1 MADLPARE
9 SMEFDVVVVGAGPA
23 GLAAAIRLK
32 QQAAETGADV
42 SVVVVEKGSEVGAH
56 ILSGAVIDPIGLD
69 GLLPD
74 WRSDPDRPLKTEVT
88 ADQFMYLGHAGGV
101 TLPNLFMPKLMNN
114 HGNFIGS
121 LGNVARYLGRKAEE
135 LGVEIYPGFPAA
147 EVLIEDGKVVGVA
160 TGDMGVSRN
169 GEPNANFTRGMELR
183 AKYTIFAEGARGSLA
198 KQMVDRYGLNQGRD
212 HQKYGIGIKE
222 LWQVRPEKFQPGLVR
237 HSMGWPLPNN
247 SGGGS
252 WLYHFDDHLVSVG
265 FVVHL
270 NYKNPTLS
278 PFDEFQRFKTHP
290 MVRDVFEGAKRI
302 GYGARAIM
310 EGGWQSVPRLS
321 FPGGCLVGDTAGFVN
336 VPRIKGSHNAV
347 LSGMLCADHILA
359 ALQAGRAH
367 DEISSYEEAW
377 RSSPIGYDLKRVRNV
392 KPLWSKYGTTAGVA
406 LGGLDMWLTEIFGW
420 SPFGTMSHGKPDH
433 ETLLPLSKVKP
444 IKYDRPDGVLTFDRL
459 SSVFLSNTNHEED
472 QPVHLRVKDMGLQRA
487 SEHDV
492 FGGPSQRYCPAG
504 VYEWVE
510 GEGGVRYQI
519 NAQNCVHC
527 KTCDIKDPNQNIT
540 WVTPEGGGGPNYIN
554 M

>member
-527 KTCDIKDPNQNIT
+527 KTCDIKDPNQNIN
-540 WVTPEGGGGPNYIN
+540 WVTPEGGGGPNYVN

>member
-1 MADLPARE
+1 MSDLPARE

-23 GLAAAIRLK
+23 GLATAIRLR
-32 QQAAETGADV
+32 QQAAEAGADI

-69 GLLPD
+69 ALLPD

-88 ADQFMYLGHAGGV
+88 ADEFMYLGHAGGIRM
-101 TLPNLFMPKLMNN
+101 PNVFMPKLMNN

-135 LGVEIYPGFPAA
+135 LGVEIYPGFPAS

-160 TGDMGVSRN
+160 TGDMGISRD

-183 AKYTIFAEGARGSLA
+183 AKYTIFGEGARGSLT
-198 KQMVDRYGLNQGRD
+198 KQMVERFGLNEGRD

-222 LWQVRPEKFQPGLVR
+222 LWQVKPEKFQPGLVR

-247 SGGGS
+247 AGGGS
-252 WLYHFDDHLVSVG
+252 WLYHFDDNLVSVG

-321 FPGGCLVGDTAGFVN
+321 FPGGCLVGDSAGFVN
-336 VPRIKGSHNAV
+336 VPRIKGSHNAI
-347 LSGMLCADHILA
+347 LSGMLCADHVFD
-359 ALQAGRAH
+359 ALQAGRAN
-367 DEISSYEEAW
+367 DEVSSYEEAW

-392 KPLWSKYGTTAGVA
+392 KPLWSRYGTAAGVA

-420 SPFGTMSHGKPDH
+420 SPFGTMKHGKPDH
-433 ETLLPLSKVKP
+433 ECLLPLSSVKP
-444 IKYDRPDGVLTFDRL
+444 IKYDKPDGVLTFDKL

-472 QPVHLRVKDMGLQRA
+472 QPVHLKVKDPALQKA

-492 FGGPSQRYCPAG
+492 YGGPSQRYCPAG

-527 KTCDIKDPNQNIT
+527 KTCDIKDPNQNIN
-540 WVTPEGGGGPNYIN
+540 WVTPEGGGGPNYLN

>member
-9 SMEFDVVVVGAGPA
+9 SMEFDVVIVGAGPA
-23 GLAAAIRLK
+23 GLATAIRLK
-32 QQAAETGADV
+32 QDAAERGGDV

-69 GLLPD
+69 ALLPE
-74 WRSDPDRPLKTEVT
+74 WRTDPDRPLKTEVT
-88 ADQFMYLGHAGGV
+88 ADEFLYLGHAGGV
-101 TLPNLFMPKLMNN
+101 RLPNLFMPRLMNN
-114 HGNFIGS
+114 HGNFVGS
-121 LGNVARYLGRKAEE
+121 LGNVARWLGRKAEE

-160 TGDMGVSRN
+160 TGDMGVGRN
-169 GEPNANFTRGMELR
+169 GEPNDNFTRGMELR
-183 AKYTIFAEGARGSLA
+183 AKYTVFAEGARGSLTR
-198 KQMVDRYGLNQGRD
+198 QMVERFGLNMGRD

-247 SGGGS
+247 AGGGS

-270 NYKNPTLS
+270 NYQNPTLS

-321 FPGGCLVGDTAGFVN
+321 FPGGCLVGDSAGFVN
-336 VPRIKGSHNAV
+336 VPRIKGSHNAI
-347 LSGMLCADHILA
+347 LSGMLCADHVFD

-367 DEISSYEEAW
+367 DEVAAYEESW
-377 RSSPIGYDLKRVRNV
+377 RASPIGSDLKRVRNV
-392 KPLWSKYGTTAGVA
+392 KPLWSRYGTAVGVA
-406 LGGLDMWLTEIFGW
+406 LGGLDMWMAQLFGA
-420 SPFGTMSHGKPDH
+420 SLFGTLKHGKPDH
-433 ETLLPLSKVKP
+433 ECLLPLSQVKP
-444 IKYDRPDGVLTFDRL
+444 IRYDRPDGVLTFDRL

-472 QPVHLRVKDMGLQRA
+472 QPVHLQVKDIGLQKA

-492 FGGPSQRYCPAG
+492 YGGPSQRYCPAG

-540 WVTPEGGGGPNYIN
+540 WVTPEGGGGPNYVN